1 MAKGKKYMLENR
13 IIFGLI
19 AFILFFLISTN
30 LIISYSLNS
39 EISKLQQGQLIISNQ
54 LNE

>member
-13 IIFGLI
+13 VIFLMV
-19 AFILFFLISTN
+19 ALILFLLISLN
-30 LIISYSLNS
+30 LIISYNLNS

-54 LNE
+54 VNE

>member
-1 MAKGKKYMLENR
+1 MAKGKKYILENR
-13 IIFGLI
+13 IMFGLI

-30 LIISYSLNS
+30 LIISYDLNS

-54 LNE
+54 IGE

>member
-19 AFILFFLISTN
+19 AFILFFLISIN
-30 LIISYSLNS
+30 LIISYNLNS
-39 EISKLQQGQLIISNQ
+39 EIAKLQQGQLIISNQ
-54 LNE
+54 INE

>member
-13 IIFGLI
+13 IIFGLV
-19 AFILFFLISTN
+19 AFLLFLLTSVN
-30 LIISYSLNS
+30 LTISYNLNA

-54 LNE
+54 INE

>member
-13 IIFGLI
+13 ILFGSI
-19 AFILFFLISTN
+19 ALVLFLLTTAN
-30 LIISYSLNS
+30 LIISNNLNS

-54 LNE
+54 LND